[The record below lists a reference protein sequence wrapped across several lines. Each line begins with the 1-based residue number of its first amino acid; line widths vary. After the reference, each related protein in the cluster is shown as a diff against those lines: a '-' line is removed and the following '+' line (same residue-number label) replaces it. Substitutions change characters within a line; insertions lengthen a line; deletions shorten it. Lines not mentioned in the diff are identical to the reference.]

1 LPNLYLP
8 IEALASVPGELNS
21 IMPTAVLDALTT
33 TNLIQ
38 SVVTIIVFV
47 WTIALGAI
55 VTRTITGT
63 ATAPAITGATTTP
76 VAEGPSPVIQQFSW
90 MKCLLV
96 SGASFVLMLIIIGFL
111 GL

>member
-1 LPNLYLP
+1 
-8 IEALASVPGELNS
+8 
-21 IMPTAVLDALTT
+21 MPTAVLDALTT

-55 VTRTITGT
+55 VTRVITGT
-63 ATAPAITGATTTP
+63 ATAPAITGTTTTP